1 MFTIHSRR
9 LRINSQRRNT
19 RRIAVAITG
28 ALVVGCLG
36 VGVPSQASPGPA
48 GDPGKSPAWLDSG
61 RSISDRVN
69 ALLAVMTLPEKV
81 GQMDQQLVTTLTDP
95 DGNTCG
101 NNGFNLPNPQCMQKI
116 LVDANTGSILA
127 GGTENPGDTTGAGG
141 VGNTGLDWAN
151 QYNII
156 QQYAIKNSRLHIPVI
171 FGVDAVHGFRA
182 PVAGAVVPTIDR
194 DRRDLGRLGRQ
205 VRRRSHRQGGASH
218 RLELGIR
225 ARPGSGQGQSLGS
238 DV

>member
-36 VGVPSQASPGPA
+36 VGVPSQAPPARPGTPGNHRPGLIPA
-48 GDPGKSPAWLDSG
+48 G
-61 RSISDRVN
+61 RSADRVN
-69 ALLAVMTLPEKV
+69 ALLAVMTLAEKV

-127 GGTENPGDTTGAGG
+127 GGTENPGDTTGAG
-141 VGNTGLDWAN
+141 
-151 QYNII
+151 
-156 QQYAIKNSRLHIPVI
+156 
-171 FGVDAVHGFRA
+171 
-182 PVAGAVVPTIDR
+182 
-194 DRRDLGRLGRQ
+194 
-205 VRRRSHRQGGASH
+205 RRR
-218 RLELGIR
+218 
-225 ARPGSGQGQSLGS
+225 
-238 DV
+238 

>member
-61 RSISDRVN
+61 RSIADRVH

-95 DGNTCG
+95 DCNICEY
-101 NNGFNLPNPQCMQKI
+101 NGFNLPNPQCMQKI
-116 LVDANTGSILA
+116 LVDSNSFSNETGA
-127 GGTENPGDTTGAGG
+127 TENPGDTTGAGG
-141 VGNTGLDWAN
+141 VGN
-151 QYNII
+151 
-156 QQYAIKNSRLHIPVI
+156 
-171 FGVDAVHGFRA
+171 
-182 PVAGAVVPTIDR
+182 
-194 DRRDLGRLGRQ
+194 
-205 VRRRSHRQGGASH
+205 
-218 RLELGIR
+218 
-225 ARPGSGQGQSLGS
+225 
-238 DV
+238 